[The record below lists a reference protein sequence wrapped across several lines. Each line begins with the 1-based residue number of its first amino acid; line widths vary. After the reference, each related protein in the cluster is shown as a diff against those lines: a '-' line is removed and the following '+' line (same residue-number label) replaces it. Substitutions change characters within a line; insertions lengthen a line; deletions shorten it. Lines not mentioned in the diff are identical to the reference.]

1 MLAKSSS
8 RFCALSLVGFAVL
21 VGHPARGEDIHTL
34 RGTIVDA
41 KTNKPIAARLYIQ
54 DEQGKSFHA
63 KSAAADG
70 SAVDYSKTRG
80 PQSSEIH
87 TTLSAHA
94 FVAQLPSGKYNLTV
108 ERGKEYRTATASVD
122 LTAGDGDVRVALSRW
137 IDMSSLGWYSGE
149 THVHRS
155 TDELPTAML
164 ADDLN
169 VALPLTHWVT
179 RAYTPPSQGDKNS
192 AAVAAELVKVDAT
205 HVIYPLN
212 TEYEIF
218 SVDGKRHTLG
228 AIFAL
233 NQKTVLTEGVPPVRK
248 IAEQV
253 HGEGALLELDKHN
266 WPWSM
271 MLVPVMN
278 VDLYELTNN
287 HIWRTEFAFRT
298 FGESPAAYMNVEQDD
313 EGVTEQGWLDFTFQ
327 NYYALLNCG
336 FRLRPTAGTASGV
349 HPVPLGFGRVYV
361 HLPDGFSYEAWMKG
375 LDAGRSFVTTGPM
388 LVVTA
393 NDQPPGTTFGFPA
406 PTPRKGL
413 NFGTG
418 AIATLR
424 IQGWS
429 ESEYQLSRIEVVG
442 DGGAVAA
449 IPPTNKKIA
458 AGSYRSEFD
467 VPVPFHGSGW
477 LAVRCFEQLP
487 NGRVRFAHTAPIHI
501 DVADKP
507 LRPRKAEAQY
517 LVDRVQRE
525 IERNT
530 GVLSDDALAEFRQAL
545 QAYKAIAT
553 TAE

>member
-1 MLAKSSS
+1 MSAS
-8 RFCALSLVGFAVL
+8 RLCRLFLVGFAVL
-21 VGHPARGEDIHTL
+21 VSQAACGEEQHTL
-34 RGTIVDA
+34 RGVIVDA
-41 KTNKPIAARLYIQ
+41 ETNAPVAGRLYIQ
-54 DEQGKSFHA
+54 DEQGRFFHA
-63 KSAAADG
+63 KSAASDG
-70 SAVDYSKTRG
+70 SAVEYSKQRG
-80 PQSSEIH
+80 PQSIEIH
-87 TTLSAHA
+87 TTLSAHP
-94 FVAQLPSGKYNLTV
+94 FVAQLPPGKYTLTA
-108 ERGKEYRTATASVD
+108 ERGKEYRAATVSID
-122 LTAGDGDVRVALSRW
+122 LTEGPGDARLVLRSWV
-137 IDMSSLGWYSGE
+137 DMSSLGWYSGE

-155 TDELPTAML
+155 MNELPTAML

-218 SVDGKRHTLG
+218 SVDGRRHTLG

-233 NQKTVLTEGVPPVRK
+233 NHKTVLTDGVPPVRQ

-271 MLVPVMN
+271 MLVPVMD

-287 HIWRTEFAFRT
+287 HLWRTEFAFKQ
-298 FGESPAAYMNVEQDD
+298 FGESPAPYMNVEQD
-313 EGVTEQGWLDFTFQ
+313 EHGMTEKGWLDFTFQ

-361 HLPDGFSYEAWMKG
+361 HLPDGFSYDAWMEG
-375 LDAGRSFVTTGPM
+375 LDAGHSFVTTGPM

-393 NDQPPGTTFGFPA
+393 NQQPVGTTFEIESGHLA
-406 PTPRKGL
+406 
-413 NFGTG
+413 
-418 AIATLR
+418 R
-424 IQGWS
+424 IRLQGWAKS
-429 ESEYQLSRIEVVG
+429 DHPLSRIEIISSKG
-442 DGGAVAA
+442 MLQAIKPQSQQTDSGAFS
-449 IPPTNKKIA
+449 TNIDVML
-458 AGSYRSEFD
+458 EFNE
-467 VPVPFHGSGW
+467 STW

-487 NGRVRFAHTAPIHI
+487 NGRERFAHTSPSHI
-501 DVADKP
+501 DVAGKP
-507 LRPRKAEAQY
+507 LRARKVEVQY
-517 LVDRVQRE
+517 LVDRIRRE

-530 GVLSDDALAEFRQAL
+530 GVLSDSALAEFRDAL
-545 QAYKAIAT
+545 HAYETIAA

>member
-1 MLAKSSS
+1 MSAIATRTCLLLWIAISINASAAHAQNE
-8 RFCALSLVGFAVL
+8 RRL
-21 VGHPARGEDIHTL
+21 H
-34 RGTIVDA
+34 GTIVDA
-41 KTNKPIAARLYIQ
+41 ETKKPVAARLYIK
-54 DEQGKSFHA
+54 DEQGKFFHVR
-63 KSAAADG
+63 SAAPEGA
-70 SAVDYSKTRG
+70 AVEYVKARS
-80 PQSSEIH
+80 PHSSEVH
-87 TTLSAHA
+87 TTLTAHP
-94 FVAQLPSGKYNLTV
+94 FVAELPSGKYTVIV
-108 ERGKEYRTATASVD
+108 ERGKEYRTTTTSVD
-122 LTAGDGDVRVALSRW
+122 LTEANAEVSIEMSRW
-137 IDMSSLGWYSGE
+137 IDMSSHGWYSGE
-149 THVHRS
+149 THVHR
-155 TDELPTAML
+155 TMEDLPTAML

-192 AAVAAELVKVDAT
+192 DVVAAKLVEVDST

-233 NQKTVLTEGVPPVRK
+233 NHKTVLTDGVPPVK
-248 IAEQV
+248 NIAEQV

-287 HIWRTEFAFRT
+287 HVWRTEFFFKD
-298 FGESPAAYMNVEQDD
+298 FGEPPPRYMHVSVDAD
-313 EGVTEQGWLDFTFQ
+313 GKMTEAGWLDFTFQ

-336 FRLRPTAGTASGV
+336 FRLRPTGGTASGV

-361 HLPDGFSYEAWMKG
+361 HMPEGFSYDAWMAG

-393 NDQPPGTTFGFPA
+393 NGKHGATFPA
-406 PTPRKGL
+406 GDNDSLKVNL
-413 NFGTG
+413 
-418 AIATLR
+418 
-424 IQGWS
+424 QGWAKS
-429 ESEYQLSRIEVVG
+429 EHPLSRIEIVSAKGVIQSIEPKNQG
-442 DGGAVAA
+442 SSAESFS
-449 IPPTNKKIA
+449 TKINLEVEINE
-458 AGSYRSEFD
+458 ST
-467 VPVPFHGSGW
+467 W

-487 NGRVRFAHTAPIHI
+487 NGRVRFAHTAPVHI
-501 DVADKP
+501 DIAGKP

-530 GVLSDDALAEFRQAL
+530 GVLKEAALAEFREAL
-545 QAYKAIAT
+545 EAYKAVAA